1 MGIYFAIPPRI
12 WCDNVSALAI
22 ASNPI
27 FHAHTKHIEVD
38 YHFIR
43 ECVLRRD
50 LHVKYISTGD
60 QLANIFTKSLPTS
73 RFQILCSRILFT
85 MVPKVLRGDEE
96 KIKELPS
103 G

>member
-22 ASNPI
+22 GSNPI
-27 FHAHTKHIEVD
+27 FHARTKHIEVD

-85 MVPKVLRGDEE
+85 MVPKALRGDEE